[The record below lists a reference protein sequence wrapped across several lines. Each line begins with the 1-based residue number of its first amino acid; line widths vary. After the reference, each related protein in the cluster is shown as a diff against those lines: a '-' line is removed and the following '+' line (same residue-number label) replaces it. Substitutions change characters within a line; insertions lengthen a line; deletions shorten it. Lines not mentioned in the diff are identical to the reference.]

1 LAHDVTHLSRGRSLP
16 GAAELAQQDRK
27 GHNVLQRILIVGVGL
42 AAVLLTAFILVKG
55 QSSPAAPSPPASA
68 ARTAKTVTFTR
79 KPATVTYLV
88 SGTPGATVSYGP
100 VGSDFGGQT
109 PLRVTKP
116 FGKSS
121 YFGITAQLQAGGSV
135 ECEILFGT
143 EVISKSVATGA
154 YNVVSCQ
161 ARKIPRTSQ
170 ARKNPRTDR
179 WLGTFGG

>member
-1 LAHDVTHLSRGRSLP
+1 VRQG
-16 GAAELAQQDRK
+16 
-27 GHNVLQRILIVGVGL
+27 ILIVGIGL
-42 AAVLLTAFILVKG
+42 VAVLLIAFILVKG
-55 QSSPAAPSPPASA
+55 QSAPAAPASA
-68 ARTAKTVTFTR
+68 AGTAKTVAIAR
-79 KPATVTYLV
+79 RPATVTYLV
-88 SGTPGATVSYGP
+88 SGTPGAAVSYGP

-121 YFGITAQLQAGGSV
+121 YYGITAQLQVGGSV

-161 ARKIPRTSQ
+161 ARK
-170 ARKNPRTDR
+170 NPRTRR